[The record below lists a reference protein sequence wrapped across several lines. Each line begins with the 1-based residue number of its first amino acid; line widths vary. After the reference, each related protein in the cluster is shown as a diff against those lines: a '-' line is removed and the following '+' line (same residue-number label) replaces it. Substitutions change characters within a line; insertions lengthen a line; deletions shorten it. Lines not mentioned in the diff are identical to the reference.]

1 MNFQVVPV
9 WKQVTPAL
17 EAELVAFWERN
28 RALGDAARAQERA
41 AQAVCI
47 GRDDHGAVC
56 AVGTAVVRVLPR
68 LRQPAYYYRQF
79 FDASQ
84 RGQRQTVPFMARVRE
99 VLQAY
104 NASLP
109 QPESLGLLVELESRL
124 LASRYT
130 RASEAGFHFIGY
142 SPRGLPLFASWFEGA
157 TLLPP
162 APIRT
167 RNAAT
172 QHHGQSNTG
181 ITA

>member
-1 MNFQVVPV
+1 MEKRYIHKTAELIGVSA
-9 WKQVTPAL
+9 KQVENVYRL
-17 EAELVAFWERN
+17 HEE
-28 RALGDAARAQERA
+28 
-41 AQAVCI
+41 
-47 GRDDHGAVC
+47 GA
-56 AVGTAVVRVLPR
+56 
-68 LRQPAYYYRQF
+68 
-79 FDASQ
+79 
-84 RGQRQTVPFMARVRE
+84 TVPFMARVRE

-109 QPESLGLLVELESRL
+109 QPESLGLLVELESKL

-167 RNAAT
+167 RNAASAVELAANAET
-172 QHHGQSNTG
+172 M
-181 ITA
+181 AMLRRRAWCFMR